1 MSKSAL
7 TKIDQFHVE
16 RRDIRRSLSEAQYRR
31 LIEYLKYGY
40 DCLKVIDSSG
50 ESAEVSVD
58 DLINLLEGQNDIHEI
73 VIERVKL
80 DEATTHHLV
89 IGKKSD
95 KNAITEDEN
104 ILAKSGHLKLVI
116 PGENDKA
123 EKIIQNTPSPVS
135 KKNLDLEKKHFT
147 DSSIETVRRKPTS
160 PSTNNEKAISLEKR
174 FQDAVS
180 NEATKSDNTNVGL
193 SQLRIS
199 KAGRDYSEL
208 FFKIKNHHEAFSLGA
223 SFAKDLD
230 DGQYAFGIYGDN
242 KSVSKC
248 NTLYALIAFMVYQ
261 RGLSVTAVLSDEYDS
276 IKELIS
282 NALDGVEVKSG
293 YINGVKCEHIGEV
306 TLIRDTYLTNLS
318 ADAMKD
324 FMDEQKSNTNPIFID
339 LPNRVKAEGSMGRL
353 LPMYRQLD
361 SFTLVMDSKRASIT
375 DVRQDLHFMRCYG
388 FKLKGVVLKES

>member
-7 TKIDQFHVE
+7 RKIDQFHVE

-89 IGKKSD
+89 IGKDNKKLNS
-95 KNAITEDEN
+95 NDESS
-104 ILAKSGHLKLVI
+104 IEKSGHLKLVI
-116 PGENDKA
+116 PGENSKPDKTILNST
-123 EKIIQNTPSPVS
+123 EPVS

-147 DSSIETVRRKPTS
+147 DSSVETVTKKA
-160 PSTNNEKAISLEKR
+160 PSTNNDKAISLEKR
-174 FQDAVS
+174 FQNTVS
-180 NEATKSDNTNVGL
+180 NESRKTENNNVSL
-193 SQLRIS
+193 SQLRIAKS
-199 KAGRDYSEL
+199 GRDYSEL

-230 DGQYAFGIYGDN
+230 QGQVAFGVYGDN

-261 RGLSVTAVLSDEYDS
+261 RGLSVTAVLSDEYDA
-276 IKELIS
+276 IKSLIL
-282 NALDGVEVKSG
+282 NALDGVEVKNEFIYG
-293 YINGVKCEHIGEV
+293 IRCEKIGEV
-306 TLIRDTYLTNLS
+306 TLMRDTDFTNLS
-318 ADAMKD
+318 ADSMKE